1 MATTVLQ
8 FGDNTIGRY
17 SKEYLVVNCRSVF
30 SRSYNS
36 QRPEGKARCEHVE
49 LTIVVPGKE
58 DLSIYDWYISQEVQD
73 GRIVFELSPT
83 TAQDVEQQRVLLF
96 ENAKCIS
103 LKESYSINSQYRR
116 LITIAFE
123 AGTITVDDIEFNHI

>member
-17 SKEYLVVNCRSVF
+17 SKEYLVVKCHSVF

-36 QRPEGKARCEHVE
+36 QRPEGKARCEHIK
-49 LTIVVPGKE
+49 LTIVAPGKE
-58 DLSIYDWYISQEVQD
+58 DLSIYDWYIGQEVQD

-96 ENAKCIS
+96 ENAQCIS
-103 LKESYSINSQYRR
+103 LKENYAIDSQYRR
-116 LITIAFE
+116 MLTLSFE
-123 AGTITVDDIEFNHI
+123 AKMITVDDIEFNHL